1 MLGTSRTLAG
11 MIVPDKLAE
20 TLDRVIN
27 RCGAGISFLKTS
39 VQVRAQTGLNNA
51 ATLGCRGPVPY
62 ADHNRLA
69 VQDRHSLSPVRR
81 RVSST
86 TPRLA
91 WEVRT
96 SLEQPQGP
104 L

>member
-11 MIVPDKLAE
+11 MITPDKLAE
-20 TLDRVIN
+20 PIDRVIN

-39 VQVRAQTGLNNA
+39 VQVRAQTRLINA
-51 ATLGCRGPVPY
+51 AALGCRGPVPY

-69 VQDRHSLSPVRR
+69 VRDRHSLSPVRR

-86 TPRLA
+86 TLRCVGG
-91 WEVRT
+91 EN
-96 SLEQPQGP
+96 SLEQPRKP

>member
-1 MLGTSRTLAG
+1 

-39 VQVRAQTGLNNA
+39 VQVRAKTGLINA
-51 ATLGCRGPVPY
+51 ATLGCRGLVPY

-69 VQDRHSLSPVRR
+69 VQDRHSLPPVRR

-86 TPRLA
+86 TPVSVGGENLFRAASRAFVGAELDFC
-91 WEVRT
+91 
-96 SLEQPQGP
+96 
-104 L
+104 

>member
-11 MIVPDKLAE
+11 VIAPNKFAK
-20 TLDRVIN
+20 TLGRVIN
-27 RCGAGISFLKTS
+27 RCGAGISFVKIG
-39 VQVRAQTGLNNA
+39 VQVRAQTGLIKA

-62 ADHNRLA
+62 TDHNRLA
-69 VQDRHSLSPVRR
+69 VQDRHSLLPVRR

>member
-39 VQVRAQTGLNNA
+39 VQVRAQTGLIKA
-51 ATLGCRGPVPY
+51 ATLGCRGLVPY
-62 ADHNRLA
+62 ADHIRLA
-69 VQDRHSLSPVRR
+69 VQDRHSLPPVRR